1 MNRTGEL
8 ADRPGDE
15 RAFRVEPAD
24 YRVDFADLRAVRE
37 TVFVR
42 EQSVPIEEE
51 WDALDPDCVHAI
63 ARDTDGSPIGTGRL
77 VPPEAVVH
85 GWTARESGAA
95 APDSAEA
102 RIGRMAVLRD
112 WRGRGVGAALLTAL
126 MDEARRRG
134 WPEVGL
140 HAQVSAIDFY
150 AAHGF
155 EPYGERFRE
164 AGIEH
169 QSMRRRLEPIAP
181 PERTV
186 RLPPPGEPPLP
197 VESLEQALAAA
208 LHVVAG
214 ARRELWLYSRDLDAP
229 LYGRAELLDAFKRFA
244 IGTRDAL
251 ARILLHDP
259 DAAQRAHHPL
269 LALAQRL
276 PSAFE
281 VRIVEEPV
289 DLQYAPSFLVGD
301 RGGVYFRPIGSRY
314 EGEASACQP
323 ARARQLVA
331 DAFEPAWERARPA
344 VELRALG
351 L

>member
-1 MNRTGEL
+1 MSRIHKQ
-8 ADRPGDE
+8 ADR
-15 RAFRVEPAD
+15 RAHARDFHVEPAD
-24 YRVDFADLRAVRE
+24 YRVDFADLRTVRE

-42 EQSVPIEEE
+42 EQNVPIGEE
-51 WDALDPDCVHAI
+51 WDALDPDCIHVI
-63 ARDTDGSPIGTGRL
+63 ARDFEDRPIGTGRL
-77 VPPEAVVH
+77 VPPEAAIH
-85 GWTARESGAA
+85 GRT
-95 APDSAEA
+95 A

-112 WRGRGVGAALLTAL
+112 WRGQGVGAALLLAL

-134 WPEVGL
+134 WPEVSL
-140 HAQVSAIDFY
+140 HAQMSAMEFY

-169 QSMRRRLEPIAP
+169 QSMRRRLEPVAA
-181 PERTV
+181 PERAAP
-186 RLPPPGEPPLP
+186 LLPPGEAPQP
-197 VESLEQALAAA
+197 VESLEQALTAA
-208 LHVVAG
+208 LRIVAR

-229 LYGRAELLDAFKRFA
+229 LYGQAELLDAFKRFA
-244 IGTRDAL
+244 VGARGAL

-259 DAAQRAHHPL
+259 ARAQRAQHPL
-269 LALAQRL
+269 LTLAQRL
-276 PSAFE
+276 PGAFE
-281 VRIVEEPV
+281 VRVVEEPV
-289 DLQYAPSFLVGD
+289 DLQYAPAFLIGD

-331 DAFEPAWERARPA
+331 DAFQPAWERARPA